1 MRCDANNPK
10 KIEVFDSTLRDGAQ
24 GEGIAFSAADKVK
37 IVKMLDEMGVDYIEA
52 GNPASNPK
60 DIEFFQHAAGLTKH
74 ARLVAFGSTCRKLTD
89 PRQDANLAALLGAN
103 TPSVAIFGKAWAF
116 QVTDILGVTPAENLR
131 MIEESCRFLNQ
142 AGREVIFDAEHYFDG
157 YLQNSEYAMQTL
169 QAALRGGAQVLCLC
183 DTRGGTLPDVIGR
196 ITRETVAKFPN
207 VRIAIH
213 AHNDIGCAAA
223 ASIAAVQAGACQVQG
238 TYLGFGERCGNA
250 ALSTLIPVLQC
261 KLGYSLVLPERLAR
275 LTPTANHIAEVANTS
290 IKKFEPFVGRSAFTH
305 KAGMHA
311 DGVLKNP
318 ISFEHIDPEA
328 IGNRRRLLMSEMTGR
343 AAVLD
348 KISAVA
354 PDLDRDSEEISGILA
369 ELKRME
375 SMGYQYEGADAGFE
389 MLVRRQIGLF
399 ESSFSLISYKI
410 MDELPYD
417 DDFSCTATI
426 KVRVGDRV
434 KIAAAEGDGPVN
446 ALDKALREALSV
458 FYPVLDN
465 IRLIDYKVRV
475 MEPKDATA
483 ATVRVLITSSD
494 GNEVWSTVG
503 VSCDVIEAS
512 WLALVDSIEYKL
524 RDSHGVAQKSL

>member
-1 MRCDANNPK
+1 MLYDSKNLKN
-10 KIEVFDSTLRDGAQ
+10 IEVFDSTLRDGAQ
-24 GEGIAFSAADKVK
+24 GEGIAFSATDKIK
-37 IVKMLDEMGVDYIEA
+37 IVRALDKLGVDYIEA
-52 GNPASNPK
+52 GNPGSNPK
-60 DIEFFQHAAGLTKH
+60 DIEFFETAAGLTKH
-74 ARLVAFGSTCRKLTD
+74 AKLVAFGSTCRKFTD
-89 PRQDANLAALLGAN
+89 PADDTNLAALIGAN
-103 TPSVAIFGKAWAF
+103 TPAVAVFGKSWAF
-116 QVTDILGVTPAENLR
+116 HVTDILGVTPNENLR
-131 MIEESCRFLNQ
+131 MIEESCRLLQ
-142 AGREVIFDAEHYFDG
+142 RAGREVIFDAEHFFDG
-157 YLQNSEYAMQTL
+157 YSDDPDYAMQTL
-169 QAALRGGAQVLCLC
+169 EAALRGGAQVLCLC
-183 DTRGGTLPDVIGR
+183 DTRGGTLPEEVGR
-196 ITRETVAKFPN
+196 ITRAVAESFPDI
-207 VRIAIH
+207 RIAIH
-213 AHNDIGCAAA
+213 CHNDIGCAAA
-223 ASIAAVQAGACQVQG
+223 ASIAAVQAGAKQVQG

-250 ALSTLIPVLQC
+250 ALSTLIPVLQT
-261 KLGYSLVLPERLAR
+261 KLGLNLIPPENLHK
-275 LTPTANHIAEVANTS
+275 LTPTANRIAEVANTS
-290 IKKFEPFVGRSAFTH
+290 IKKNEPFVGRSAFTH

-318 ISFEHIDPEA
+318 VSFEHIDPET

-348 KISAVA
+348 KISSVA
-354 PDLDRDSEEISGILA
+354 PELDRNSDEIAGILA
-369 ELKRME
+369 ELKRLE
-375 SMGYQYEGADAGFE
+375 NLGYQFEGADAGFE

-417 DDFSCTATI
+417 DGFSCTATI

-458 FYPVLDN
+458 FYPVLDD

-494 GNEVWSTVG
+494 GDEVWSTVG
-503 VSCDVIEAS
+503 VSSDVIEAS

-524 RDSHGVAQKSL
+524 RDNHSS